1 VASGGVPSYVPVAYW
16 GWVQSAAKGSGLP
29 IGVVAA
35 QIDDE
40 SGFQPGVTSP
50 TGAEGIAQF
59 EPGTYAA
66 EGGTGSEYDPANEL
80 QPYIRLMGSLL
91 KQYKGNIRDALA
103 AYNAGSGDLAAGY
116 GYADAILAKAGE
128 PDTATAGGGTG
139 TSTSTS
145 GGLLGWPSDITGF
158 FSDADHALGT
168 ASAVALAFF
177 QPSTYVRLAVG
188 AIAVILLV
196 IGFYALGKAVAL

>member
-1 VASGGVPSYVPVAYW
+1 MGMPSYVPTAYW

-29 IGVVAA
+29 LSVVAA
-35 QIDDE
+35 QIEDE
-40 SGFQPGVTSP
+40 SAYNPGAVSP

-66 EGGTGSEYDPANEL
+66 EGGTGSEFSPANEL
-80 QPYIRLMGSLL
+80 QPYIRLMSGLL
-91 KQYKGNIRDALA
+91 KQYNGDIRNALA

-116 GYADAILAKAGE
+116 GYADAILAKAGQGQGAKAGAGSGG
-128 PDTATAGGGTG
+128 TAAAGG
-139 TSTSTS
+139 
-145 GGLLGWPSDITGF
+145 GGLLGWPSDILGF

-188 AIAVILLV
+188 GLAVILLV
-196 IGFYALGKAVAL
+196 IGFYALAKAVGV

>member
-1 VASGGVPSYVPVAYW
+1 VPEAYW
-16 GWVQSAAKGSGLP
+16 GWVQSAAKGTGLP
-29 IGVVAA
+29 LGVVAA
-35 QIDDE
+35 QLEDE
-40 SGFQPGVTSP
+40 SSFNPNAVSP

-66 EGGTGSEYDPANEL
+66 EGGTGSEFVPANEL
-80 QPYIRLMGSLL
+80 QPYIRLMGGLL
-91 KQYKGNIRDALA
+91 KQYRGNMRQALA

-116 GYADAILAKAGE
+116 GYADAILAKAGQ
-128 PDTATAGGGTG
+128 PDTATAGAGSGAAPGG
-139 TSTSTS
+139 
-145 GGLLGWPSDITGF
+145 GGPLGWPSDIIGF